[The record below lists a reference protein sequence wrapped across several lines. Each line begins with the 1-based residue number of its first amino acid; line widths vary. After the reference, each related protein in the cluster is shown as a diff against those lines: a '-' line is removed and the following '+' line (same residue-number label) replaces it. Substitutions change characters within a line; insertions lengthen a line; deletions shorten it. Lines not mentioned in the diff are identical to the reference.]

1 MASRPKSLA
10 VTKISKI
17 SESPDIWGITILRE
31 PQRRIKFSTNFVVG
45 IARIRVHTQWALTI
59 VCGRRE
65 KVSAFS
71 LFVCALSE
79 VVKIIEFLCTRIPST
94 LSLCHYG
101 IGCLQRGF
109 MMNCL
114 MMIQTIGRAMILVTM
129 IRHTTTMIMR
139 RILMFRLYILAD
151 TTHCIEIIC

>member
-17 SESPDIWGITILRE
+17 SESPEIWVITILRE
-31 PQRRIKFSTNFVVG
+31 PQRYIKFSTNFAVG

-71 LFVCALSE
+71 LFCLC
-79 VVKIIEFLCTRIPST
+79 VVRSCQNNRV
-94 LSLCHYG
+94 SLHKKPLNFIVMSLWDWLLAAWIYEEIFDDDSNDRSCDN
-101 IGCLQRGF
+101 GCDYDSSYDYDDCEEDF
-109 MMNCL
+109 
-114 MMIQTIGRAMILVTM
+114 
-129 IRHTTTMIMR
+129 
-139 RILMFRLYILAD
+139 
-151 TTHCIEIIC
+151 

>member
-1 MASRPKSLA
+1 MIYRTHRANVGGKDIHLTWTSDCVSSCYSNRQVWILKITTIKCQLICMASRPKSLA

-31 PQRRIKFSTNFVVG
+31 PQCRIKFSTNFAVG

-71 LFVCALSE
+71 LFVCHATKGSH
-79 VVKIIEFLCTRIPST
+79 F
-94 LSLCHYG
+94 
-101 IGCLQRGF
+101 
-109 MMNCL
+109 
-114 MMIQTIGRAMILVTM
+114 
-129 IRHTTTMIMR
+129 
-139 RILMFRLYILAD
+139 
-151 TTHCIEIIC
+151 